1 MELDLQCVDFEYN
14 EILLYSDATT
24 SIKKLPPCINLQVVS
39 KLNTSSINRVNW
51 LVKEA
56 NGKNVWT
63 SMKSPVGKVHKHL

>member
-1 MELDLQCVDFEYN
+1 MELDLQFVDFEYN
-14 EILLYSDATT
+14 EILLYSDGTT
-24 SIKKLPPCINLQVVS
+24 SIKKLPPCITLQVVS

-63 SMKSPVGKVHKHL
+63 SITSPVGNVHKHL